1 MAEASR
7 TMRAWRGS
15 FETFRDQIFHFHRNQ
30 PENPQGCLLFWS
42 ETGRFMKICAA
53 DSQVIPACWAIMN
66 DASTKIT
73 PVLY

>member
-7 TMRAWRGS
+7 TMRASPGS

-42 ETGRFMKICAA
+42 ETGRFMK
-53 DSQVIPACWAIMN
+53 N
-66 DASTKIT
+66 
-73 PVLY
+73 LRG